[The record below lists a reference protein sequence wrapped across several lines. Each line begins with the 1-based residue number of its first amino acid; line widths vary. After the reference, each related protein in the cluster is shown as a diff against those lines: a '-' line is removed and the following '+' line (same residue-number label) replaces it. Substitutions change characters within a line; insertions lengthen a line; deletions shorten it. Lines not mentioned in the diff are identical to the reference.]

1 MRMISTAVA
10 AALLSAGLLTSASAQ
25 STLTL
30 GMVVGTTG
38 AFAGGEAPL
47 VNGTKL
53 AVEDLNAKGGIGGKR
68 VDLVIEDTGSEQ
80 TGAINAF
87 NRIIGQDP
95 VAIMDTTLSGFVL
108 SQISMIQD
116 ENIPTLTG
124 AASAQLALDKKG
136 IPPLF
141 RVRTSDARV
150 PAAAVRFA
158 VDTLG
163 AKNVAVLR
171 VNNEYG
177 NGWRLA
183 IEDTLK
189 AQGMKPAIVESY
201 EGADRDLTPQ
211 LLRIKNANADVL
223 IVAGDPP
230 NHVVAVQQIKQLGL
244 TMKVILSNAGV
255 LPTTLKLYQPEASN
269 GIYGTVDSLP
279 GDDRAHQEW
288 AERYRKTFKLE
299 PDYSAAEYYDGVM
312 MVAAA
317 IAKVGTDKDALVKE
331 MRTIRGYKG
340 VGNTY
345 TYADKG
351 DGGESVTIVQIENG
365 KLKLAASVK

>member
-1 MRMISTAVA
+1 MLSKTVVAAVA
-10 AALLSAGLLTSASAQ
+10 TIGLMTAASAQ

-53 AVEDLNAKGGIGGKR
+53 AVDELNAKGGIGGKKIN
-68 VDLVIEDTGSEQ
+68 LVIEDTGSEQ

-87 NRIIGQDP
+87 NRILGQDP

-108 SQISMIQD
+108 SQIGMIQD
-116 ENIPTLTG
+116 EGIPTLTG

-136 IPPLF
+136 VEPLF
-141 RVRTSDARV
+141 RIRTNDARV
-150 PAAAVRFA
+150 AAAATRFA
-158 VDTLG
+158 VENLG
-163 AKNVAVLR
+163 AKNIAVLR
-171 VNNEYG
+171 VANEYG
-177 NGWRLA
+177 NGWQVA
-183 IEDTLK
+183 IESVLK
-189 AQGMKPAIVESY
+189 ELGTKPVAVESF
-201 EGADRDLTPQ
+201 EGPDRDLTPQ
-211 LLRIKNANADVL
+211 LLRIKNANADAL
-223 IVAGDPP
+223 IVSGDPA

-244 TMKVILSNAGV
+244 YMKVVLSNAGV
-255 LPTTLKLYQPEASN
+255 LPTTLKLYQPDASN

-279 GDDRAHQEW
+279 AGEEAHKGW
-288 AERYRKTFKLE
+288 SDRYRKAFNLE

-331 MRTIRGYKG
+331 MRTIRDYKG
-340 VGNTY
+340 IGNTY
-345 TYADKG
+345 SFADKG
-351 DGGESVTIVQIENG
+351 DGGESVAIVQIENG
-365 KLKLAASVK
+365 KLKLAATVK